1 MKESK
6 KIFFAETIQK
16 KKNNI
21 ELILIILGQKNVQK
35 YKQKKQRTAMRNDIS
50 FSFQKL
56 SFHFQICQLCPKIAR
71 PECFIKLPPAD
82 LTQS

>member
-6 KIFFAETIQK
+6 KIFFVETIQK

-35 YKQKKQRTAMRNDIS
+35 YKQKKTAHS
-50 FSFQKL
+50 YEK
-56 SFHFQICQLCPKIAR
+56 
-71 PECFIKLPPAD
+71 
-82 LTQS
+82 